1 LKQASAQKAG
11 ECVIV
16 GAELEEGQLAVKDM
30 ATGEQRLVNADE
42 FLSQLKV

>member
-1 LKQASAQKAG
+1 LKQASAQKVR

-30 ATGEQRLVNADE
+30 ATGEQRRVNADE